1 MKMNMKGKIRRGL
14 GIAMTII
21 MSSFF
26 LAGCGKDKDK
36 AFANKPAENDNIL
49 SDASTQSKDYVYRSE
64 EFDIEGLDLTG
75 LYPSNLKMINDRIYC
90 YAYYSS
96 TESDIVSFNLDGSD
110 AKCVNLP
117 SEQGD
122 YYNSVDI
129 TSDGGFVACH
139 FIPQGDNEDPLKE
152 LVKIDKDGKIVETYG
167 LESEDTEAE
176 DFLIHS
182 IIVLDDDSIVL
193 STNRGIESFS
203 FNEGFK
209 TVISKEKY
217 TGKASISG
225 LLITKGCS
233 GKIYGIDS
241 EKVYDID
248 LDKGAVSEGI
258 EAFNNG
264 SIKFGKGTDR
274 LLTGYGEYEL
284 YLETDQAIY
293 GYSVENNT
301 VDKLMDYVDS
311 NIDLSSGSCL
321 EIVATSD
328 NEFIAMIPDYNYNFS
343 VVKLTKVPADQV
355 KDQKILTLAT
365 ASPTPRLKD
374 CVTKF
379 NKENDGYKIKLVDY
393 SKYDTDTDWY
403 AGQNKLD
410 MDIVSGNVPDIMC
423 FSPGSEAKYIEKGLL
438 YDLKPF
444 LDKDNEYSED
454 DILPNVIDAMT
465 TDGKMYTLIDGFNV
479 ATFAT
484 KKSYLKDRKALNI
497 NECESIMK
505 EQNAPHEIAFGYM
518 TNDTM
523 LADGIVF
530 GDNHFVDYKNK
541 KCSFDSKEFIEL
553 LEFAGKFPTE
563 FNGDKYDREIEVN
576 YRKGIALFE
585 EAYIEGFRRYACL
598 KQGVFGDDLVLV
610 NPFGSGDPI
619 LYPTSQ
625 LAISS
630 QTEYPE
636 AAWEFIKQMWNDDY
650 QNNKLYELPV
660 TKKGFESCVQY
671 AMEEPYEMV
680 NGEKKPIDDMLY
692 IGNEAI
698 KLKPLTREEVG
709 YVKDIVLS
717 AHKAT
722 SVGEKIGTIITEE
735 ASAYFAGQ
743 KTAEEVAKIIQ
754 SRASICV
761 SENG

>member
-1 MKMNMKGKIRRGL
+1 MNMKGKLRRGL
-14 GIAMTII
+14 GIAMTIF

-36 AFANKPAENDNIL
+36 AFANKPAEKDNII
-49 SDASTQSKDYVYRSE
+49 SEASTQSKDYVYKSE
-64 EFDIEGLDLTG
+64 ELNIEALELVGLFPSDL
-75 LYPSNLKMINDRIYC
+75 KRVNDRIYC
-90 YAYYSS
+90 FAYYSS
-96 TESDIVSFNLDGSD
+96 TESDLVSFNLDGSD
-110 AKCVNLP
+110 AECLKLP
-117 SEQGD
+117 GEKGD
-122 YYNSVDI
+122 YYNSEDI

-152 LVKIDKDGKIVETYG
+152 FVKIDKDGKVVETYD
-167 LESEDTEAE
+167 LEPEDTESEDFT
-176 DFLIHS
+176 IYS
-182 IIVLDDDSIVL
+182 TIVLDGDSIVL

-209 TVISKEKY
+209 TIISKEEY
-217 TGKASISG
+217 TGKASIG
-225 LLITKGCS
+225 GMQITKGCS
-233 GKIYGIDS
+233 GKIYGMDS

-248 LDKGAVSEGI
+248 LEKGQISDGI
-258 EAFNNG
+258 EAFNNE
-264 SIKFGKGTDR
+264 SFNTGKGTDR
-274 LLTGYGEYEL
+274 LLTGYGKYEL
-284 YLETDQAIY
+284 YLETERAIY

-374 CVTKF
+374 CVTSF
-379 NKENDGYKIKLVDY
+379 NKANDEYRIKLVDY
-393 SKYDTDTDWY
+393 SKYETDTDWY
-403 AGQNKLD
+403 AGHNKLD

-423 FSPGSEAKYIEKGLL
+423 LSSGYEDKYIKKDLL
-438 YDLKPF
+438 CDLKPF
-444 LDKDNEYSED
+444 LDKDKEFSAD
-454 DILPNVIDAMT
+454 DILPNIIDAMT

-497 NECESIMK
+497 KECEAIMA

-518 TNDTM
+518 TNDIM
-523 LADGIVF
+523 LFDGIVF
-530 GDNHFVDYKNK
+530 GDNNFIDLKNK

-553 LEFAGKFPTE
+553 LEFAGKFPVE

-576 YRKGIALFE
+576 YKKGLALFE
-585 EAYIEGFRRYACL
+585 ESYIEGFRRYACL
-598 KQGVFGDDLVLV
+598 KQGIFGEDLVFV

-625 LAISS
+625 MAISA

-636 AAWEFIKQMWNDDY
+636 VAWEFIKQLWKDEY
-650 QNNKLYELPV
+650 QNEKEYELPV
-660 TKKGFESCVQY
+660 TKKAFESCAQQ
-671 AMEEPYEMV
+671 AMQEPYEMV
-680 NGEKKPIDDMLY
+680 NGEKKPIDDMFY
-692 IGNEAI
+692 IGDEAI
-698 KLKPLTREEVG
+698 KLKPLTQEEVDC
-709 YVKDIVLS
+709 VKDIVLS
-717 AHKAT
+717 AHKAAP
-722 SVGEKIGTIITEE
+722 VGEKIATIISEE